1 MTGEGREERAERT
14 RGTRE
19 VAHKDVTERTECA
32 WQKGALGRVYINV
45 ICVFCFSPRILFGF
59 FDTFFFFMIFF
70 GFYFFYFLLVSFGV
84 ASAFFFWVV
93 RLARHDDDKVHIK
106 KYLPLPFVILCRVKR
121 IYLFAERALHSQLGR
136 QAGSRNSN
144 NNNNSNK
151 TSKNNNSSIELSKN
165 IVE

>member
-59 FDTFFFFMIFF
+59 FDTFFFFFMIFF

-84 ASAFFFWVV
+84 ASAFFF
-93 RLARHDDDKVHIK
+93 
-106 KYLPLPFVILCRVKR
+106 
-121 IYLFAERALHSQLGR
+121 
-136 QAGSRNSN
+136 GSSA
-144 NNNNSNK
+144 
-151 TSKNNNSSIELSKN
+151 
-165 IVE
+165 

>member
-1 MTGEGREERAERT
+1 MRCDSGLRVGNVFESKRRNRKWTENQGRGRGTARGEGTTISHPTAWLCDAYANLCQLTNGAAFAQCRQRNVTGEGREERAERT

-70 GFYFFYFLLVSFGV
+70 GFYFFFLFFVGFIRCCFC
-84 ASAFFFWVV
+84 FFF
-93 RLARHDDDKVHIK
+93 
-106 KYLPLPFVILCRVKR
+106 
-121 IYLFAERALHSQLGR
+121 
-136 QAGSRNSN
+136 GSSA
-144 NNNNSNK
+144 
-151 TSKNNNSSIELSKN
+151 
-165 IVE
+165 